1 MRMKKT
7 IFPFI
12 LVIALCSACGPAQP
26 SSSEVVEH
34 SCFAMNTYITMQAS
48 GADAARVLNETEAL
62 ILELEGLF
70 SVTEEGSELY
80 ALNHSDGQLQTVSAE
95 MEELLSFAL
104 EIAEETA
111 GALDP
116 TIYPL
121 LTAWGFTTE
130 NRQVPEQEEIQTLL
144 EQVDYTRIRMVDD
157 TVTVPS
163 GMALDLGAVAKG
175 YTGDQAAAY
184 IKEQG
189 ITSALINLGGNV
201 QAVGTKP
208 DGSPWRIGLR
218 DPFSEGNV
226 GTLTVENCAVVT
238 SGGYQNYFMG
248 EDGQVYWHILDPATG
263 YPARTGLAS
272 VTVVAPEGVK
282 CDALSTALFVMGL
295 DGALDYWRAHGDFEL
310 ILITEDREIYLTPGL
325 EDTFALNST
334 AEGFELEVAEP

>member
-1 MRMKKT
+1 M
-7 IFPFI
+7 
-12 LVIALCSACGPAQP
+12 
-26 SSSEVVEH
+26 
-34 SCFAMNTYITMQAS
+34 
-48 GADAARVLNETEAL
+48 
-62 ILELEGLF
+62 
-70 SVTEEGSELY
+70 
-80 ALNHSDGQLQTVSAE
+80 
-95 MEELLSFAL
+95 
-104 EIAEETA
+104 
-111 GALDP
+111 
-116 TIYPL
+116 
-121 LTAWGFTTE
+121 
-130 NRQVPEQEEIQTLL
+130 
-144 EQVDYTRIRMVDD
+144 
-157 TVTVPS
+157 TVPS

-208 DGSPWRIGLR
+208 DGSLWRIGLR

-226 GTLTVENCAVVT
+226 GTLTVENSAVVT

-248 EDGQVYWHILDPATG
+248 EDGQVYWHILDPDTG

-310 ILITEDREIYLTPGL
+310 ILITEDREFYLTPGL
-325 EDTFALNST
+325 EDTFTLSDN
-334 AEGFELEVAEP
+334 AEGFVLEVAAP